1 MKNLINRILELLYPP
16 FKRLMNFSVFA
27 YLSLGAVNTVL
38 NIALFALFYQIIL
51 IKSEYLIF
59 DRPIESYTI
68 SLVYAFLLTIP
79 SGYWLAKHFAFKTE
93 NSASTASS
101 FIKYSMVVT
110 QGLISDFLLMKL
122 MIEVMDIHPTI
133 AKVNSTVIVL
143 TANYILQ
150 KYFTFKSATN

>member
-1 MKNLINRILELLYPP
+1 MINLILELLYPP

-38 NIALFALFYQIIL
+38 NIALFALFYQVIL
-51 IKSEYLIF
+51 IKSEYVIF
-59 DRPIESYTI
+59 GRPIESYTI

-93 NSASTASS
+93 NSASTAAS